1 MKRLQIEDFSDWKDE
16 LCAGD
21 EVLIS
26 GTLYTARDAVH
37 KKLVAMIENGKE
49 LPIDLKDAAIY
60 YAGPTPGKNGLA
72 VGSCGPTTSSRM
84 DRHTPLLMANGLRI
98 MIGKGE
104 RNCEVQNAIQNFG
117 GIYFCAIGG
126 AGALYASCIKSCEVV
141 AFEELGCESLKKMTV
156 EDFPAIVGIDARGGN
171 LFDGGKTFEYR

>member
-1 MKRLQIEDFSDWKDE
+1 MKNVKIEEFLIWKDS

-21 EVLIS
+21 EVLLS

-37 KKLVAMIENGKE
+37 KKLVAMIEQGEK
-49 LPIDLKDAAIY
+49 LPIELASAAIY

-84 DRHTPLLMANGLRI
+84 DRHTPLLLENGLRI

-104 RNCEVQNAIQNFG
+104 RSKAVQESLKHVG

-126 AGALYASCIKSCEVV
+126 AGALYASCIKSCEVI
-141 AFEELGCESLKKMTV
+141 AFDELGCESLKKLTV
-156 EDFPAIVGIDARGGN
+156 KDFPVIVGIDVQGRN
-171 LFDGGKTFEYR
+171 LFDGGKNA

>member
-1 MKRLQIEDFSDWKDE
+1 MKILQIEEFQNWKDE

-21 EVLIS
+21 EVFLC

-37 KKLVAMIENGKE
+37 KRLVAMMEKGE
-49 LPIDLKDAAIY
+49 TLPIDLSRAAIY

-84 DRHTPLLMANGLRI
+84 DRHTPLLMEHGLRM

-104 RNCEVQNAIQNFG
+104 RSGEVQKAIKTLG
-117 GIYFCAIGG
+117 GVYFCAIGG
-126 AGALYASCIKSCEVV
+126 AGALYASCIKSCEVI

-156 EDFPAIVGIDARGGN
+156 QNFPVIVGIDAMGNN
-171 LFDGGKTFEYR
+171 LFDGGKNA